1 MAEENYS
8 TRILIKKLEN
18 SKIWRD
24 FEEHPNSLNGKNIL
38 ENINQYL
45 ASKNPNTTFV
55 TTLISYRS
63 TIFDMLLALIWKASF
78 GSSPLS
84 LIAVGGYGRGKLHP
98 HSDLDI
104 LILADSPELNLSLI
118 HI

>member
-1 MAEENYS
+1 MADESNS

-24 FEEHPNSLNGKNIL
+24 FEDHPNSLNGRNIL
-38 ENINQYL
+38 ENVNQYL

-63 TIFDMLLALIWKASF
+63 TIFDMLLALIWKALF
-78 GSSPLS
+78 GNSSLS

-98 HSDLDI
+98 HSDLD
-104 LILADSPELNLSLI
+104 LSLI